1 MKTKRSQE
9 GVVLIDHR
17 NSPGISN
24 EFIRANGL
32 EGVAPAV
39 GAGQVYES
47 ALLVCSH
54 CGTDVILNPDRSR
67 DRGWCMT
74 CDKYLCD
81 PCTALKHA
89 GVPCSPV
96 MKKLE
101 AAWNELDRKSTLII

>member
-1 MKTKRSQE
+1 MRTRRSQE

-47 ALLVCSH
+47 ALITCGHCSA
-54 CGTDVILNPDRSR
+54 DVILNPDRSR

-74 CDKYLCD
+74 CDHYICD
-81 PCTALKHA
+81 ACHALKHA

-96 MKKLE
+96 MKKFE
-101 AAWNELDRKSTLII
+101 AVWNAMNKPTFII